1 MPFTGMA
8 EDNTIAPFTAHAR
21 AFFNLCAHSPEKA
34 RKKCPRQAKALATE
48 ANSLPTKKAK
58 KRRGGRH

>member
-1 MPFTGMA
+1 MPFTSA
-8 EDNTIAPFTAHAR
+8 AR